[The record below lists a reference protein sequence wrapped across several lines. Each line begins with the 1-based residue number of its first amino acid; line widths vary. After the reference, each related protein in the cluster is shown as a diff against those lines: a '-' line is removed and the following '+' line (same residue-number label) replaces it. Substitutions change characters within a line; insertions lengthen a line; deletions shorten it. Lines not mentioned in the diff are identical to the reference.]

1 MAHFQG
7 RTTPGGLIRVI
18 GPQAARRQLRLS
30 LGLLGILAVASA
42 GAAFGLR
49 PGPVD
54 LTPARRTVQAPQ
66 MVHVQHAGMIP
77 RGVMGD

>member
-1 MAHFQG
+1 MAHLQS
-7 RTTPGGLIRVI
+7 RTTANGLVRAI

-30 LGLLGILAVASA
+30 LGLLGVLALASA

-54 LTPARRTVQAPQ
+54 LTPTGVTVQAPQ
-66 MVHVQHAGMIP
+66 MVHVQHARNLQGN
-77 RGVMGD
+77 

>member
-1 MAHFQG
+1 MAHLQG
-7 RTTPGGLIRVI
+7 RTTANGLVRAI

-30 LGLLGILAVASA
+30 LGLLGVLALASA

-54 LTPARRTVQAPQ
+54 LTPARLTVQAPQ
-66 MVHVQHAGMIP
+66 MVHVQHAGNLAA
-77 RGVMGD
+77 D